1 MKMKIVADSSANLL
15 ALPDIDFGIVPLH
28 VIVGEND
35 YVDDDKIDL
44 TAMQEDLSSYKGKT
58 SPSPHEW
65 ENAFGD
71 ADVVFCITITSSLS
85 GTYNSAVIAKDIYEQ
100 NHAGRKVYVLDSLS
114 TGPEIALF
122 IEKIAELVR
131 DKKVDG
137 ITDLSDQSSREGMR
151 ICIELRRDVNPN
163 VILNQLYKHTQLQ
176 DTFAVIT
183 CK

>member
-58 SPSPHEW
+58 STSSPSPHEW

-71 ADVVFCITITSSLS
+71 ADVVFCITITSTLS
-85 GTYNSAVIAKDIYEQ
+85 GTYNSAVCLLYTSARTMIA
-100 NHAGRKVYVLDSLS
+100 S
-114 TGPEIALF
+114 TAPNKILFNTLF
-122 IEKIAELVR
+122 I
-131 DKKVDG
+131 
-137 ITDLSDQSSREGMR
+137 M
-151 ICIELRRDVNPN
+151 
-163 VILNQLYKHTQLQ
+163 ILIYSP
-176 DTFAVIT
+176 
-183 CK
+183 

>member
-58 SPSPHEW
+58 STSSPSPHEW

-71 ADVVFCITITSSLS
+71 ADVVFCITITSTLS

-100 NHAGRKVYVLDSLS
+100 NHAGRKVYVLDS
-114 TGPEIALF
+114 F
-122 IEKIAELVR
+122 IIQDQKSHFLL
-131 DKKVDG
+131 KKQQN
-137 ITDLSDQSSREGMR
+137 S
-151 ICIELRRDVNPN
+151 
-163 VILNQLYKHTQLQ
+163 
-176 DTFAVIT
+176 
-183 CK
+183 